1 MYNIMIGW
9 CYGMTFIEDLKDN
22 DAVQWAIDKFIKVG
36 LVGFLIIAIL
46 LVMKIVFG
54 LHFTFEAGFNL

>member
-1 MYNIMIGW
+1 
-9 CYGMTFIEDLKDN
+9 MTFIEDLKDN